1 MESDGDE
8 EKERMR
14 LEDIFML
21 LGGLALFLYGMHIM
35 CNGLEV
41 AAGDK
46 LKSILE
52 RLTSNRILGV
62 LVGAGITAVIQ
73 SSSATT
79 VMTVGFVNSGLM
91 TLQQAVGVI
100 MGANIGTTVTG
111 LLVTLD
117 IDLIAPL
124 LVFVGVILIIL
135 SKNQQVNSIGEI
147 IAGLGILFVGMNLM
161 SSSMAPLRDYEPFVQ
176 LLTRFSNPIL
186 GILAGML
193 FTALVQSSSASIGI
207 LQALA
212 MSGVI
217 GLNSAVYVLFGQNIG
232 TCITAVL
239 AALGGNRN
247 AKRTTLIHLMFNV
260 IGTGLFTVICL
271 VTPFVPL
278 MQQWLSGNVPAQ
290 IAATHVIFNIVTTL
304 VLLPFGTL
312 LSKAAC
318 CILPDQAQ
326 EQDTAFRFMA
336 VDEHGI
342 GSTAIALSE
351 LGRCESDMF
360 RLAKENVVLSFDA
373 LLERSEEKLSLVTR
387 QEDMI
392 DEYNAEITR
401 FISQVSTHE
410 MGAADSIRMS
420 RMLVVC
426 SNIERIGDHAMN
438 MAEYLQNLRKRN
450 TPLDL
455 TTASELHQLREM
467 ALKAL
472 RAIDFSDEADGAKAL
487 ATVIRLEEESDEK
500 NRVYRS
506 AQIER
511 LKSGA
516 TDPELSILYSEML
529 TDIERLLDHTRNIA
543 EALYA

>member
-1 MESDGDE
+1 MQ
-8 EKERMR
+8 

-79 VMTVGFVNSGLM
+79 VMVVGFVNSGLM

-111 LLVTLD
+111 LLITLD

-124 LVFVGVILIIL
+124 LVFVGVILIIML
-135 SKNQQVNSIGEI
+135 KNQKVNSVGEI
-147 IAGLGILFVGMNLM
+147 IAGLGILFIGMNLM
-161 SSSMAPLRDYEPFVQ
+161 STSMMPLREYEPFVQ

-212 MSGVI
+212 MGGVI
-217 GLNSAVYVLFGQNIG
+217 GLDSAVFVLFGQNIG

-239 AALGGNRN
+239 AALSGNRN

-260 IGTGLFTVICL
+260 IGTGLFTLICL
-271 VTPFVPL
+271 LTPFVEL
-278 MQQWLSGNVPAQ
+278 MQNWLPGNVPAQ
-290 IAATHVIFNIVTTL
+290 IAATHTTFNIVTTL
-304 VLLPFGTL
+304 VLLPFGSL
-312 LSKAAC
+312 LAKAAC
-318 CILPDQAQ
+318 RILPDRPEEKAP
-326 EQDTAFRFMA
+326 EFRFMA

-360 RLAKENVVLSFDA
+360 RLAKENVALSFDA
-373 LLERSEEKLSLVTR
+373 LLERSEEKLSQVTR
-387 QEDMI
+387 QEDLI

-401 FISQVSTHE
+401 LISQVSTHE
-410 MGAADSIRMS
+410 MGAADSVRMS

-438 MAEYLQNLRKRN
+438 MAEYLQNLMKRN

-455 TTASELHQLREM
+455 ATASELYQLREM
-467 ALKAL
+467 ALQAL
-472 RAIDFSDEADGAKAL
+472 NAISFSDEADREREL
-487 ATVIRLEEESDEK
+487 ATVVRLEEESDEK